1 MTAALSISTSTSP
14 EALAAA
20 SIDGAPRVERELV
33 SRVHAGEGACVARG
47 RDDVVSAPVE
57 LDDERTAQAA

>member
-1 MTAALSISTSTSP
+1 
-14 EALAAA
+14 
-20 SIDGAPRVERELV
+20 
-33 SRVHAGEGACVARG
+33 VHAGEGACVARG